1 MARLEP
7 RRLACAL
14 AFVAALQVIAA
25 SFDEKVGGKRILSSE
40 RALYSTGR
48 EELIIR
54 DFFRDRRGG
63 FFLDVGCAHPIK
75 ASNTYYLEKHLG
87 WAGIAVDALPELAA
101 KWQRNRPASKFFNYL
116 VTDHAGTA
124 EVFYRAEARVLDISS
139 VEKPAAGPGGKPV
152 RSEEIRV
159 AAITLT
165 KLLEQNG
172 VSRIDFL
179 SMDIEGHEP
188 PALAGFEIERFRPQL
203 ACVEAKP
210 RNRERIQKYFAEHG
224 YERLDRYLAHDKT
237 NYYFAP
243 KGGAQ

>member
-1 MARLEP
+1 MGRLEP
-7 RRLACAL
+7 RRLAGTL
-14 AFVAALQVIAA
+14 AFVAALPMIGA
-25 SFDEKVGGKRILSSE
+25 SLDHQAGDKGILSTE
-40 RALYSTGR
+40 RSLYSTGR

-54 DFFRDRRGG
+54 DFFQDRRGG

-75 ASNTYYLEKHLG
+75 ASNTFYLEKHLG
-87 WAGIAVDALPELAA
+87 WSGMAVDALPELAL
-101 KWQRNRPASKFFNYL
+101 KWRRNRPASKFFNYL
-116 VTDHAGTA
+116 VTDHLDTTEA
-124 EVFYRAEARVLDISS
+124 FYRAESRVKDISS

-159 AAITLT
+159 PTITLT
-165 KLLEQNG
+165 KLLERNG

-188 PALAGFEIERFRPQL
+188 LALAGFDVERFRPQL

-210 RNRERIQKYFAEHG
+210 RNRERIQKYFAGHG
-224 YERLDRYLAHDKT
+224 YRQLDRYLEYDKT

-243 KGGAQ
+243 KPQAN

>member
-7 RRLACAL
+7 RGLACAL
-14 AFVAALQVIAA
+14 AFVAALPVIAA
-25 SFDEKVGGKRILSSE
+25 AFAEKVGRRILSTE

-54 DFFRDRRGG
+54 DFFQDRRGG
-63 FFLDVGCAHPIK
+63 FFLDVGCGHPIK
-75 ASNTYYLEKHLG
+75 ASNTYYLERHLG

-124 EVFYRAEARVLDISS
+124 EVFYRAEARVKDISS
-139 VEKPAAGPGGKPV
+139 VEKPGAGPAGKPV
-152 RSEEIRV
+152 HFEEIRV
-159 AAITLT
+159 PAITLT

-210 RNRERIQKYFAEHG
+210 RNRERIQSYFAEHG

-243 KGGAQ
+243 KGRAK